1 MPLELPLDRVR
12 LEDLLNRFEAGDD
25 EAGDALLRAV
35 YARFERLTQNMLR
48 NYPNV
53 RRWCDSSD
61 VLHGAL
67 VRMLR
72 SLRTVRPANVRD
84 FLNFAALNIRREL
97 LDLARHYRSLKVVP
111 IGDREENDSSPLAEI
126 AAPGEALDLEL
137 WSSFHERVE
146 QLPCK
151 EREVVSLTFY
161 HGWTQAQIAEVLGI
175 DERTVRRHWRSACL
189 ILNDAL
195 HPRLLDV

>member
-1 MPLELPLDRVR
+1 MPLEPTLDIAR
-12 LEDLLNRFEAGDD
+12 LRNLLNRFQTGDE

-35 YARFERLTQNMLR
+35 YDRLERLTQQMLR

-53 RRWCDSSD
+53 RRWCDASD

-72 SLRTVRPANVRD
+72 SLKAVRPAEVRD
-84 FLNFAALNIRREL
+84 FLNIAALNIRREL
-97 LDLARHYRSLKVVP
+97 LDLTRRFHGHKIQPV
-111 IGDREENDSSPLAEI
+111 GDVEENENSPLAQ
-126 AAPGEALDLEL
+126 APAPAEAPDLDL
-137 WSSFHERVE
+137 WSGFHELVE

-151 EREVVSLTFY
+151 EREVMSLAFY
-161 HGWTQAQIAEVLGI
+161 HGWTQAQIAELLGI

-189 ILNDAL
+189 ILSDAL
-195 HPRLLDV
+195 HQRLPDV